1 MLSTEDMDISFSTVA
16 TINDDDTVAEGYSDA
31 VQQRSPITKTIETTT
46 NYDGAPTVYPINVLF
61 SAHILTYT

>member
-1 MLSTEDMDISFSTVA
+1 MDISFSTVA

-46 NYDGAPTVYPINVLF
+46 NYDGAPTV
-61 SAHILTYT
+61 